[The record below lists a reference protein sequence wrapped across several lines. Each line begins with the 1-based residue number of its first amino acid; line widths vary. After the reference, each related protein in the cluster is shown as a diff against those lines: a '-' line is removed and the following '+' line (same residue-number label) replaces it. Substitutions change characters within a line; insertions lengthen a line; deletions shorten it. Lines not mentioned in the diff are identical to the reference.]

1 MRQKAKLALL
11 GLVLVAA
18 ASGSAT
24 AQETKAPAPK
34 PAPALPSVDQILDKY
49 VQALGG
55 KAAIEKL
62 NSRVTKGRFEVPE
75 QGLTGSLDAYAKA
88 PNKTASVV
96 ELTGG
101 GQFRPGYDGTLDR
114 KSVV

>member
-34 PAPALPSVDQILDKY
+34 PASALPSVDQILDKY

-62 NSRVTKGRFEVPE
+62 NSRVTKGKFEVP
-75 QGLTGSLDAYAKA
+75 
-88 PNKTASVV
+88 
-96 ELTGG
+96 
-101 GQFRPGYDGTLDR
+101 
-114 KSVV
+114 